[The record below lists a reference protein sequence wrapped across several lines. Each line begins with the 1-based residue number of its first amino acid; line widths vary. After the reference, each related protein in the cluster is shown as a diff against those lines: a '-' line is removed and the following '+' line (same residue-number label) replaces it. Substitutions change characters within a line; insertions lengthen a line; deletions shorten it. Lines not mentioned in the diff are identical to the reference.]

1 MLQSFYDLRDID
13 EAKLLLERLKISR
26 LGFFRPVIVNLQTF
40 EEARKK
46 EPLLKIGGPGRIV
59 VFRDAA
65 LVTELH
71 GRFHRVLGPGRHDL
85 TRFEFPRTLVDL
97 RPQERESSEIK
108 LMTSDGIQLKTSL
121 TVTFEVL
128 RGDQEPTKHKPFP
141 YEEDAVRMVAYTE
154 TVEPGGA
161 IGRWESLPMLIT
173 AGQLRTIVAEDPLD
187 ELILSETNGI
197 DVHRRLQKEMER
209 RARNVLRNY
218 GIMVRGTRLGALE
231 LPKEVEDQRKKYWQA
246 RWDTQR
252 ALQKADGDAEILE
265 SKEFAR
271 AEAEATMLRAI
282 AEGLQRAR
290 RAGRNVSSREV
301 VALRLIESLEAMA
314 KSSEQVVALPD
325 RLIPNLGNIREQL
338 MLTSGQSEE
347 TASQEQ

>member
-1 MLQSFYDLRDID
+1 
-13 EAKLLLERLKISR
+13 
-26 LGFFRPVIVNLQTF
+26 
-40 EEARKK
+40 
-46 EPLLKIGGPGRIV
+46 
-59 VFRDAA
+59 
-65 LVTELH
+65 
-71 GRFHRVLGPGRHDL
+71 
-85 TRFEFPRTLVDL
+85 
-97 RPQERESSEIK
+97 
-108 LMTSDGIQLKTSL
+108 
-121 TVTFEVL
+121 
-128 RGDQEPTKHKPFP
+128 
-141 YEEDAVRMVAYTE
+141 
-154 TVEPGGA
+154 
-161 IGRWESLPMLIT
+161 LIT